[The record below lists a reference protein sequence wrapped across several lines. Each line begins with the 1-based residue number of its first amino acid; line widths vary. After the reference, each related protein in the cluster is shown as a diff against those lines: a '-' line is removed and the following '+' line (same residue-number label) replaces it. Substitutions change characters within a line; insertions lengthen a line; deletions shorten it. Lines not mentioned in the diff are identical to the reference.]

1 MKIKPF
7 PGTDYSQCR
16 SLQLRISMMDSKN
29 NKQEQQQQNSVSGEL
44 EETGH
49 DSHEDLEN
57 QGQEF

>member
-1 MKIKPF
+1 
-7 PGTDYSQCR
+7 
-16 SLQLRISMMDSKN
+16 MMDSKN
-29 NKQEQQQQNSVSGEL
+29 NKQQQQQQNSVSGEL